1 MRKLIVFHIYGLGHF
16 ESLEDIEIDYLVV
29 SYANNSVAYALSEQV
44 NGARAHLACH
54 YPVSRSRRSAAL
66 DMAENGCSRLDAGLS
81 FDFLCYL
88 SGSADALGNDN
99 YKVLLAGLLELADT
113 RDNIALDI
121 VLDLGHDYRRCADS
135 DARFK
140 CEITC
145 AASHDLDDRAA
156 VVRLG
161 SVADAVDHL
170 NDGVKAGVITYCII
184 GAGDIVVDSSG
195 QSDARNAA
203 QRKIP
208 CASERAVAA
217 DDDHAVDAELFAG

>member
-29 SYANNSVAYALSEQV
+29 SYADNSVAYALSEQV

-66 DMAENGCSRLDAGLS
+66 DMAENGCSRLDAGLG

-170 NDGVKAGVITYCII
+170 NDGVKQV
-184 GAGDIVVDSSG
+184 S
-195 QSDARNAA
+195 
-203 QRKIP
+203 
-208 CASERAVAA
+208 
-217 DDDHAVDAELFAG
+217 